1 MNAVLS
7 YEPFK
12 LPAGILALAVHLVF
26 FALLYFGFSWQSTPP
41 EVISVDL
48 WQSLPEP
55 IVEPPE
61 PLVQPKVVE
70 AVQPAQPE
78 KVIKADIALPDKKKK
93 VEAKIIK
100 PKVLVV
106 KKTEEKP
113 LPRIF
118 PESKPVEP
126 IPSGAVIDQQAERA
140 ARELQEKSA
149 ANKRVVDE
157 YIGKITNKIKN
168 KVVEPPGVSKEART
182 EFLVTLLPGGLVLN
196 VSLIKSSGNA
206 AYDNAVERA
215 ILKSQPLPLPPDVAM
230 FKNFRELKLGFV
242 PEK

>member
-1 MNAVLS
+1 MNAALS

-26 FALLYFGFSWQSTPP
+26 FSLLYFGFSWQNTPP
-41 EVISVDL
+41 EAISVDL
-48 WQSLPEP
+48 WQNLPEP
-55 IVEPPE
+55 VVAPPE
-61 PLVQPKVVE
+61 PLVQPRVIE

-78 KVIKADIALPDKKKK
+78 KIIKADIVLPDKKKK
-93 VEAKIIK
+93 IVVKPVT
-100 PKVLVV
+100 PKVPEI
-106 KKTEEKP
+106 KKIEEKP

-118 PESKPVEP
+118 PESKPVESM
-126 IPSGAVIDQQAERA
+126 PSVVVVDQQAVQA

-196 VSLIKSSGNA
+196 VSLLKPSGNA

-230 FKNFRELKLGFV
+230 FKNFRELKLSFE